1 MEWLLLIVI
10 VIFLGIWLWN
20 IRQRRIAKQQQQF
33 QEAKITEATR
43 LVTPLVEKAYILCIS
58 HPRGGS

>member
-20 IRQRRIAKQQQQF
+20 IRQRRIAEQQRQL
-33 QEAKITEATR
+33 QEAKITEATQ
-43 LVTPLVEKAYILCIS
+43 LVTPIVKKAYDQLTEEIRS
-58 HPRGGS
+58 K